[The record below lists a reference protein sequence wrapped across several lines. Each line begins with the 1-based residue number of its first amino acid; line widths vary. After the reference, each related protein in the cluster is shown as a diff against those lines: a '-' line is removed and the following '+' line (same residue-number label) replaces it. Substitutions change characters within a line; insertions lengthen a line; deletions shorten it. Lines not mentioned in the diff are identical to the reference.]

1 MYEPSRRPYVE
12 FTADERKIHAQVLGW
27 QGDMILASYPPRL
40 MDRVTYGQQES
51 KWIDKTV
58 AVRLRREDA
67 IWVSVEDDEYWHR
80 TQDKQIQFRPNPWTV
95 YGQESV

>member
-27 QGDMILASYPPRL
+27 QGDMILTSYPPRL
-40 MDRVTYGQQES
+40 VDKSIHGQRKTE
-51 KWIDKTV
+51 WIDKTV

-67 IWVSVEDDEYWHR
+67 IWVSAEDDEYWHR